1 MALVGLGESPKWLI
15 VAVGVVAC
23 GGESRSISRSEAAA
37 GSESGGTGGTG
48 GSSDTGG
55 SGGAGAVGGT
65 GGSSA
70 TGAAGGTGGS
80 IGTGAEGGTGGSS
93 GTGGS
98 ETGGIGGESVAPIDD
113 MEGNDELQLPPGSFY
128 WGRALGFWFY
138 STSEVIGDAATEDID
153 PPRGDSK
160 RAYRITDEGLIDGM
174 DLWAQLDHPNNRSFD
189 LSAYAGITFW
199 ARLETPSG
207 RLVVALMDGTP
218 YFGAKANGEDIRS
231 VTLEAS
237 PEWQRFVIPFD
248 AFGES
253 VTSASSIDFI
263 AGIGGEPFDL
273 WIDDLAF
280 VCNGPCV
287 ESD

>member
-1 MALVGLGESPKWLI
+1 MALVGLGEAGKWLM
-15 VAVGVVAC
+15 VALGVVAC
-23 GGESRSISRSEAAA
+23 GGESRSISRNEAAA
-37 GSESGGTGGTG
+37 GSEGGGTGALG
-48 GSSDTGG
+48 GMGGTGG
-55 SGGAGAVGGT
+55 SGGAGVSETGGT
-65 GGSSA
+65 GGSGDAGGS
-70 TGAAGGTGGS
+70 GGTGS
-80 IGTGAEGGTGGSS
+80 LGGTGGSS

-98 ETGGIGGESVAPIDD
+98 ETGGIGGEAVAPIDD
-113 MEGNDELQLPPGSFY
+113 MEGNEDLGLPPGSFY

-138 STSEVIGDAATEDID
+138 STNEVIGDAATEDID

-160 RAYRITDEGLIDGM
+160 RAYRITDEGLFDGM

-231 VTLEAS
+231 LTLEAS